1 MNYERALAT
10 VIDKLNSDHSIP
22 VKLRSKQ
29 KITDKEVEALVKS
42 IKFLIE
48 HFKNKDRIPKTLA
61 AAFIDIYG
69 GFSLKEGYLTKDE
82 AEKYEDLGI
91 ELQELAYELF
101 T

>member
-1 MNYERALAT
+1 MNYERAFDI
-10 VIDKLNSDHSIP
+10 VVEKLNSDHSIP
-22 VKLRSKQ
+22 VKIRSKQ
-29 KITDKEVEALVKS
+29 DITDKEIEALIKS

-48 HFKNKDRIPKTLA
+48 YFKNKDHIPKMLA

-69 GFSLKEGYLTKDE
+69 GFSFKEVYLSKEE